1 MDAELEFAI
10 QPSTT
15 GKQLFD
21 QVVKTIGLREI
32 WFFGLQYV
40 DSKGYTTWLKLNK
53 KVESLFEIMKITSE
67 SNISWEI
74 ILWMIWRH
82 V

>member
-1 MDAELEFAI
+1 
-10 QPSTT
+10 
-15 GKQLFD
+15 
-21 QVVKTIGLREI
+21 
-32 WFFGLQYV
+32 
-40 DSKGYTTWLKLNK
+40 LNK